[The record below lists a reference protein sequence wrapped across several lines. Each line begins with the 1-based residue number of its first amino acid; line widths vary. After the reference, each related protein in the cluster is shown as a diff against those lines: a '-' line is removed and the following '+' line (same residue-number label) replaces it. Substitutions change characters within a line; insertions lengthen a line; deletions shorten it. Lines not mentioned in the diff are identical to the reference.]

1 MRPISLRK
9 HTPSRDLAERYMRG
23 DAPWGVGSDQFM
35 SDAER
40 VAEMERVVAQLHQV
54 AKQFPRTRVLEYAI
68 LKSHLI
74 TESALTHFIRLTSRV
89 LVPDEEIKLSYAQ
102 KLQIAQLHGF
112 AYGSATVIPSLE
124 LLNRLRNQVA
134 HRFEFNLCLV
144 DQFVKIN
151 SDAYDESFDANN
163 IVRIRCLRQ
172 FSTFL
177 AASTAGTLESLVYM
191 SARNASDA
199 L

>member
-1 MRPISLRK
+1 
-9 HTPSRDLAERYMRG
+9 MRG
-23 DAPWGVGSDQFM
+23 DASWGVGSDQFM
-35 SDAER
+35 SDADR
-40 VAEMERVVAQLHQV
+40 VAEMERVVAQLHHV
-54 AKQFPRTRVLEYAI
+54 IKQFPRTRVLEFAI

-89 LVPDEEIKLSYAQ
+89 LVSAEEIKLSYAQ

-124 LLNRLRNQVA
+124 ILNGLRNHVV
-134 HRFEFNLCLV
+134 HKFEFDMRLV
-144 DQFVKIN
+144 DLFVKIN
-151 SDAYDESFDANN
+151 SDAYDESLDATN
-163 IVRIRCLRQ
+163 IGRIRCLRQ
-172 FSTFL
+172 FSKFL

-191 SARNASDA
+191 TAKNTSDA